1 MVQLTGWTEIVERTQ
16 VQVGEDGAPAPRA
29 LDIQPEPLV
38 NALHM
43 EIMRTWQPTHLHI
56 QQNYEI

>member
-1 MVQLTGWTEIVERTQ
+1 MVWLAGRPEIVQRAQ
-16 VQVGEDGAPAPRA
+16 IQVGEDRAPAPRA

-43 EIMRTWQPTHLHI
+43 EIVCTWESTDL
-56 QQNYEI
+56 Y